1 VLQRLLNKSLLGLAL
16 LLGPAVLIFTMAADA
31 SAVLS
36 QTALDDFFEAPDL
49 SDLDPSTQGGFRITY
64 AREVPLEM
72 RLQTADAAPAE
83 AGTLE
88 AILCKIAVREGE
100 DGRARQVKVELS
112 SEADM
117 FFHYTHIVDE
127 KGFNIMRDEQ
137 KLMVDFSNYANVLAT
152 SLQNAIKVCM
162 RFAMHMVVR

>member
-1 VLQRLLNKSLLGLAL
+1 
-16 LLGPAVLIFTMAADA
+16 MAADSSVIISA
-31 SAVLS
+31 SALEE
-36 QTALDDFFEAPDL
+36 LFEAPDL

-72 RLQTADAAPAE
+72 RMQTSEVAPAE

-88 AILCKIAVREGE
+88 AIMCKIAVREGE
-100 DGRARQVKVELS
+100 DGRAKQVKIEMS

-127 KGFNIMRDEQ
+127 KGFNAMRDEQ
-137 KLMVDFSNYANVLAT
+137 KLMVDFSTYASVLA
-152 SLQNAIKVCM
+152 SSFQNAIKVS
-162 RFAMHMVVR
+162 A